1 MVFLFFPLFSLT
13 DTDSFCVCACL
24 VFFSCAEQSRKG
36 NQKKTRI
43 QERVAETQNTMST
56 RKLPVRSSTT
66 SGLDSASSSGSE
78 DSDSSSGSGNEG
90 VVTRKPMA
98 RMANTGTDAA
108 PTPVLSDHD
117 YFDGL
122 FLFFCFLCVV
132 FFL

>member
-1 MVFLFFPLFSLT
+1 MCVLVLFFF
-13 DTDSFCVCACL
+13 L
-24 VFFSCAEQSRKG
+24 VLNKAEKEIK
-36 NQKKTRI
+36 KKTRI

-122 FLFFCFLCVV
+122 FWFFCFLCVV
-132 FFL
+132 FSLITLF